1 MPSGLP
7 ASGWEIITGP
17 RVGRIIL
24 IRRDPLLGV
33 ARIIGLVGVP
43 GQQVPQPR
51 LVADDAERLGPAD
64 PDRVLITLLSQTLC
78 DEVDQRFEGGNITGL
93 RAGDQGPQPVLA
105 AVGAD
110 IPLRRGSL
118 GPGLV
123 GGLVDPE

>member
-17 RVGRIIL
+17 RVGRVVL
-24 IRRDPLLGV
+24 VRGDLVFGV
-33 ARIIGLVGVP
+33 AGIIGLVGVS
-43 GQQVPQPR
+43 GQQVPQPG
-51 LVADDAERLGPAD
+51 LVRDDPEGFGPAD
-64 PDRVLITLLSQTLC
+64 PDRVLVTLFSQTLC

-93 RAGDQGPQPVLA
+93 RAGDQGPQPVRA

-110 IPLRRGSL
+110 IPLCRGSL